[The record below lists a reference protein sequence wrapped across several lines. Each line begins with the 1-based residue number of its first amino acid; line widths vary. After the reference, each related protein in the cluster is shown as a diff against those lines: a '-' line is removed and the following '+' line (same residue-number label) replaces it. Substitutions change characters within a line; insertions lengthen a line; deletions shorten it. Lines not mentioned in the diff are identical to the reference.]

1 MDCIRQMLGTY
12 VTYQILIFQLQ
23 MDLNIEGTVDDI
35 ERSCFT
41 HGRQLLSNY
50 TAAMVGEMEDNHV
63 WDHQT
68 NSWPSTSYW

>member
-23 MDLNIEGTVDDI
+23 MDLDIEATVDDI

-41 HGRQLLSNY
+41 HGRQLLPNY
-50 TAAMVGEMEDNHV
+50 TAAMAGEMEGNHV
-63 WDHQT
+63 
-68 NSWPSTSYW
+68 